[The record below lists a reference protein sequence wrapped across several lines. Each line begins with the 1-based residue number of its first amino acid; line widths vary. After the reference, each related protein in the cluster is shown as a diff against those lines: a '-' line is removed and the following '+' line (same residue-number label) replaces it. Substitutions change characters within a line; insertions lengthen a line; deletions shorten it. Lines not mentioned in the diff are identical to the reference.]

1 MYPIPNIIVIGIQE
15 LVGTDWLLDKI
26 ITTLGTELTIII
38 IEIDN
43 GVMKV
48 HNNGHL
54 PQETIGGIRLAT
66 YILIGEITT
75 VILPQEIP
83 PLTIHFK
90 TCWTANKKSNKI

>member
-1 MYPIPNIIVIGIQE
+1 MYPIPDIIVIGIQE
-15 LVGTDWLLDKI
+15 RVGTDWLLDKI

-38 IEIDN
+38 TEIDG

-48 HNNGHL
+48 HNNGHH
-54 PQETIGGIRLAT
+54 PQETTGSIRLAT

-83 PLTIHFK
+83 PLTIHF
-90 TCWTANKKSNKI
+90 